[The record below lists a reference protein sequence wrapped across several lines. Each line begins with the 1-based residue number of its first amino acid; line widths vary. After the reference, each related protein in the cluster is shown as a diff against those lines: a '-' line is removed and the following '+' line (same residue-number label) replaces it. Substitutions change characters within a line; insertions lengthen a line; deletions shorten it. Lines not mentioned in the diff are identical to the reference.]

1 MSPLWDNSRPMRVIL
16 ALASAAGVIG
26 LAASVHAEPSSGDAS
41 FLDALTKAG
50 ITYQNADGAVA
61 SGKAVCA
68 MLDDGKNATD
78 VVNQLRQANPGF
90 SAQDAAKFS
99 VLASV
104 AYCPK
109 YMQAGGGESGG
120 SG

>member
-1 MSPLWDNSRPMRVIL
+1 MKLLL
-16 ALASAAGVIG
+16 ALTSVAVVAGSAAY
-26 LAASVHAEPSSGDAS
+26 AHAEPSSGDAS

-78 VVNQLRQANPGF
+78 IVNQLRQVNPGF
-90 SAQDAAKFS
+90 SARDAAKFS

-109 YMQAGGGESGG
+109 YMQAGGESGG

>member
-1 MSPLWDNSRPMRVIL
+1 MRVFL
-16 ALASAAGVIG
+16 ALTSVAVVVG
-26 LAASVHAEPSSGDAS
+26 LAAAAHAEPSAGDAS

-50 ITYQNADGAVA
+50 ITYKNADGAVA

-78 VVNQLRQANPGF
+78 VVNQLRQVNPGF

-109 YMQAGGGESGG
+109 YMQAGGGES
-120 SG
+120 SGNS